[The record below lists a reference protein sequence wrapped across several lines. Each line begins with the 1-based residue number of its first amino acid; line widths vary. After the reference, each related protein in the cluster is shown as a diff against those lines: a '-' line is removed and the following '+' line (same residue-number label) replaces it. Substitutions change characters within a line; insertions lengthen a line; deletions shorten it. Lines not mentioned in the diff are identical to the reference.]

1 MSEMNPQREAPTVHE
16 APASHAPS
24 PLTMPPARL
33 RERTA
38 DDAEIDV
45 TDPRIDVPL
54 DDSDR
59 LREDAETL
67 RD

>member
-1 MSEMNPQREAPTVHE
+1 MRENETHQETVRPVE
-16 APASHAPS
+16 PS
-24 PLTMPPARL
+24 PLTAPPARL

-38 DDAEIDV
+38 DDLEFDV
-45 TDPRIDVPL
+45 SDTTHDLPL
-54 DDSDR
+54 DESDR

>member
-1 MSEMNPQREAPTVHE
+1 MSE
-16 APASHAPS
+16 HAPDHEPQAPHPS
-24 PLTMPPARL
+24 EPSLLTLPPARQ
-33 RERTA
+33 RERSA
-38 DDAEIDV
+38 DDQEIDV
-45 TDPRIDVPL
+45 SDTRLDLPL

>member
-1 MSEMNPQREAPTVHE
+1 MSEHAPEGETQLLHPSE
-16 APASHAPS
+16 PS
-24 PLTMPPARL
+24 PLMMPPARL
-33 RERTA
+33 RERSA
-38 DDAEIDV
+38 DDLEMDV
-45 TDPRIDVPL
+45 SDSRLDLPL

>member
-1 MSEMNPQREAPTVHE
+1 MSDHSNEREVQVP
-16 APASHAPS
+16 PPS
-24 PLTMPPARL
+24 EPSILTMPPARL
-33 RERTA
+33 RERSA
-38 DDAEIDV
+38 DDQEIDISD
-45 TDPRIDVPL
+45 TRIDLPL

>member
-1 MSEMNPQREAPTVHE
+1 
-16 APASHAPS
+16 
-24 PLTMPPARL
+24 MPPARL
-33 RERTA
+33 REQSA
-38 DDAEIDV
+38 DDLEMDV
-45 TDPRIDVPL
+45 SDSRIDLPL

>member
-1 MSEMNPQREAPTVHE
+1 MKEHELQQEQQPREV
-16 APASHAPS
+16 S
-24 PLTMPPARL
+24 PLLMPSVRM
-33 RERTA
+33 RERSG
-38 DDAEIDV
+38 DDLDIDISDS
-45 TDPRIDVPL
+45 THDLPL

>member
-1 MSEMNPQREAPTVHE
+1 MSEHSTEREVQVPLPHHSE
-16 APASHAPS
+16 PS

-33 RERTA
+33 REQSA
-38 DDAEIDV
+38 DDLEIDV
-45 TDPRIDVPL
+45 SDSRIDLPL

>member
-1 MSEMNPQREAPTVHE
+1 MKERETQQTNAHRDE
-16 APASHAPS
+16 SS
-24 PLTMPPARL
+24 PLTLPPARL

-38 DDAEIDV
+38 DDLDFDISDS
-45 TDPRIDVPL
+45 THDLPL

-67 RD
+67 KD

>member
-1 MSEMNPQREAPTVHE
+1 MSEHANERET
-16 APASHAPS
+16 HAPHPS
-24 PLTMPPARL
+24 EPSILTMPPARL
-33 RERTA
+33 RERSA
-38 DDAEIDV
+38 DDQEIDV
-45 TDPRIDVPL
+45 SDTRIDLPL

>member
-1 MSEMNPQREAPTVHE
+1 MSDHPDEREVRAPHQSE
-16 APASHAPS
+16 PS
-24 PLTMPPARL
+24 TLTMPPARL
-33 RERTA
+33 RERSA
-38 DDAEIDV
+38 DDQEIDV
-45 TDPRIDVPL
+45 SDSRIDLPL